1 MQYVKM
7 TVLALVLVMPG
18 LAFGMGLNPF
28 SHSDDH
34 SGAQPTHQTLNRSNP
49 TASVPEPATALT
61 VGLGF
66 IGLAAWR
73 RYRQQ

>member
-7 TVLALVLVMPG
+7 IVLALVLAMPG
-18 LAFGMGLNPF
+18 LAFGMGMNPF
-28 SHSDDH
+28 SHSEDH
-34 SGAQPTHQTLNRSNP
+34 PGAHPTNKTLNTSNP

-73 RYRQQ
+73 RYRQH